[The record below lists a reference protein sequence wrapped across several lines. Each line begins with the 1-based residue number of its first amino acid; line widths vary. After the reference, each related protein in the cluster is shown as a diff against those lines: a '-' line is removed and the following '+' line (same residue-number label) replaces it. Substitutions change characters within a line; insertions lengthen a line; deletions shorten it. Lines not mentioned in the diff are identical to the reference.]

1 MMLQQSMYMKH
12 RITAHHTRNER
23 DMKYEVVEIFQSING
38 EGMKAGEL
46 AVFLRLKGC
55 NLSCRYCDTT
65 WANAEDAECRKMDEE
80 EILDEIKQYKVRNVT
95 VTGGEPLLRRG
106 MRLLLTKLTEAGFY
120 VEIETNGSV
129 PLQEFAGISPKL
141 SFTMDY
147 KLGGSGMED
156 KMDTGNFSLLTKRD
170 TVKFVVSDNRDM
182 ERAYDVSKRF
192 LSDGQCNLLISPV
205 FGEISL
211 EEIVEFMKA
220 HHWTE
225 ARMQLQ
231 MHKIIWNPEK
241 RGV

>member
-1 MMLQQSMYMKH
+1 MKH
-12 RITAHHTRNER
+12 RITVHHTGNEQ

-55 NLSCRYCDTT
+55 NLACRYCDTA
-65 WANAEDAECRKMDEE
+65 WANVEDAEFREMDEE
-80 EILDEIKQYKVRNVT
+80 EIVHEVKRYKVKNVT
-95 VTGGEPLLRRG
+95 VTGGEPLLRKG
-106 MRLLLTKLTEAGFY
+106 MRLLLTKLTGAGFF

-129 PLQEFAGISPKL
+129 ALQEFAGISPNL

-156 KMDTGNFSLLTKRD
+156 KMDIRNFSFLTKKD

-205 FGEISL
+205 FGEIKL
-211 EEIVEFMKA
+211 EEIVEFMKE
-220 HHWTE
+220 HHWTQ

-231 MHKIIWNPEK
+231 MHKIIWDPEK
-241 RGV
+241 QGV